1 MAGETI
7 VAVGEANF
15 DTEVRQ
21 SPVPVLVDFWAPW
34 CVPCRMVSPALEEVA
49 RERQGQ
55 IKVAKVNVDENPN
68 LAAEYGVMS
77 IPTII
82 RFEGG
87 REVQRVV
94 GALPR
99 AHLLKRLGL
108 AQ

>member
-1 MAGETI
+1 MAGDTV
-7 VAVGEANF
+7 VAVGEADF
-15 DTEVRQ
+15 ETEVRQ
-21 SPVPVLVDFWAPW
+21 APVPVLVDFWAPW

-49 RERQGQ
+49 RERQGEV
-55 IKVAKVNVDENPN
+55 KVAKVNVDENPN

-82 RFEGG
+82 RFEKG

-94 GALPR
+94 GARPR
-99 AHLLKRLGL
+99 AQLLKLLGL